1 MSMREPLSV
10 FVTTL
15 NNAATLEA
23 CLKSVAWADEILVLD
38 SGSTDETAA
47 IAARYGARLL
57 VEPFKGYGPQKAS
70 AMAQTTHAWC
80 LLLDADE
87 ALTRQ
92 SRAAIEAALVAPAAT
107 GFTLP
112 RREQLFW
119 RWQAQHA
126 RHNPMLRLIDKRRA
140 RFSTDAIHAAPVVDG
155 RVAALAAPFLHY
167 GEPDIATKVAKVNH
181 YSSGMVAGKLAKG
194 EPFLRTRMILQPPW
208 HFFRSYVLKRKFLA
222 GWAGLIGC
230 AIDAFY
236 VFLKYAKLYEA
247 KQKKRDV

>member
-1 MSMREPLSV
+1 MSEREPLSV

-15 NNAATLEA
+15 NNAVTLDE

-38 SGSTDETAA
+38 SGSTDETPA
-47 IAARYGARLL
+47 IAARYGARFL

-87 ALTRQ
+87 ALTDE
-92 SRAAIEAALVAPAAT
+92 SRAAIEAALVAPKVA

-119 RWQAQHA
+119 RWQALHA
-126 RHNPMLRLIDKRRA
+126 RHNPMLRLFDKRRT
-140 RFSTDAIHAAPVVDG
+140 RFSTDAIHAAPESDGAVV
-155 RVAALAAPFLHY
+155 ALSTPFLHY

-181 YSSGMVAGKLAKG
+181 YSSGMVAGKLEKG
-194 EPFLRTRMILQPPW
+194 EPFAKTRMILQPPW

-247 KQKKRDV
+247 KQKRER